1 MDNDNTLIIDNE
13 KYKHFI
19 DDKEKNSVFLLATIQ
34 MQKFKNIFKILK
46 NVFKSVTLKIC
57 SVGIGIHECEW
68 SKTSKVKADEICS
81 LFYLSGIFNSGT
93 PLILGDKCEKYNC
106 VDTIFVTLDTSELE
120 RINKDITVDYALYMF
135 INKDN
140 YNTETNI
147 ASSIQCYM
155 ITDNIYDNNLVVVKE
170 KIINCKQ

>member
-1 MDNDNTLIIDNE
+1 MDNDNTISLEN
-13 KYKHFI
+13 KNCKQFV
-19 DDKEKNSVFLLATIQ
+19 DDKEKNSVFFLATVQI
-34 MQKFKNIFKILK
+34 KPFTNIFKILK
-46 NVFKSVTLKIC
+46 NVFTSVTLKFC
-57 SVGIGIHECEW
+57 SVGIIIDKFEW
-68 SKTSKVKADEICS
+68 RKTSKVKAGEIS
-81 LFYLSGIFNSGT
+81 ALFYLSGIFDNT